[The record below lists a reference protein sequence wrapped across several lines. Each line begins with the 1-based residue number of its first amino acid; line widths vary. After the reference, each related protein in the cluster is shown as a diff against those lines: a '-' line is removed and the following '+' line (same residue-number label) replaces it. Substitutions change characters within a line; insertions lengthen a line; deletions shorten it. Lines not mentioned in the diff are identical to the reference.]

1 MNQNTQ
7 NDGRYI
13 FKAVVGAL
21 WIVISALLSVI
32 WFIFAFFVNVIAR
45 GIFDNRYHVYHGS
58 RLAYE
63 APWKSSRRERTIGQQ
78 NTEYKNL
85 RLENERSKREILMEQ
100 KRRLGI

>member
-7 NDGRYI
+7 NGDRYI
-13 FKAVVGAL
+13 FKAILCAL
-21 WIVISALLSVI
+21 WVVISALLSVI

-58 RLAYE
+58 RLSYE
-63 APWKSSRRERTIGQQ
+63 APWKSSRRERASGQQ
-78 NTEYKNL
+78 NAEYKNL
-85 RLENERSKREILMEQ
+85 RLENERTKREILMEQ